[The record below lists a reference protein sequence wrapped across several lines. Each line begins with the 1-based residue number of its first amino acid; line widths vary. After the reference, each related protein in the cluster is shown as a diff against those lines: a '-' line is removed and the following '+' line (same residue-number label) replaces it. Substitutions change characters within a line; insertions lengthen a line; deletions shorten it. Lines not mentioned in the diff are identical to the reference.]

1 MTSPLFILPLTPF
14 SRSSQVQRLQCT
26 HRRKLTVYRWRM
38 NAETLKPV
46 LRVCRVCKQQ
56 FDPAENNAMACHH
69 HTTVFS
75 GRLLRVEPTET
86 SDIGFFYDCCGATD
100 VNAPGCH
107 RDFHRTYDE
116 D

>member
-1 MTSPLFILPLTPF
+1 MTSPFFIPPLTPF
-14 SRSSQVQRLQCT
+14 SPSPQVQSLQCT
-26 HRRKLTVYRWRM
+26 SRPKLSVHRCRM
-38 NAETLKPV
+38 DATSSKPV
-46 LRVCRVCKQQ
+46 SRVCRVCKQQ
-56 FDPAENNAMACHH
+56 FDPTENGPRACLH

-75 GRLLRVEPTET
+75 GRLLRVKPTET